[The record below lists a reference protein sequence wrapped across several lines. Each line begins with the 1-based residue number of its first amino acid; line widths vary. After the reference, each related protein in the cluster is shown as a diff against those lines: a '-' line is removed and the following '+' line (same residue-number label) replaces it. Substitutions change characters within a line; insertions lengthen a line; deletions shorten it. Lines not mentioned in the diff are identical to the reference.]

1 MPDKADSGPGNKGP
15 LHLQRHLTTCTEALE
30 KVLRQATAHPLT
42 GIFGLYCHC
51 GASGKYPLSRKAF
64 EKEGTIEARTAQAR
78 KRLIESSRRMTP
90 AASEASP
97 PGPDKPASLVPTPER
112 REICRFFDVR
122 MNDESA
128 IIHAFCRRCEQR
140 IVVYDRD
147 LYWGTK
153 RQTGITPPTYPYR
166 CSCGGHMFEVA
177 VGFDYPDEAIDEN
190 DINTIT
196 IAVRCVGCGEEAM
209 IFDDEAT

>member
-1 MPDKADSGPGNKGP
+1 MSQPEQGQPPKGP
-15 LHLQRHLTTCTEALE
+15 LHLQRHLTVCTEPLE
-30 KVLRQATAHPLT
+30 KVLRQAVAHSLT
-42 GIFGLYCHC
+42 SVYGLYCRC

-64 EKEGTIEARTAQAR
+64 EKDDTVEARTAEAR

-90 AASEASP
+90 AQPEANT
-97 PGPDKPASLVPTPER
+97 PDPKKPASLVPTPER
-112 REICRFFDVR
+112 RETCRFFDVR

-128 IIHAFCRRCEQR
+128 IIHAYCRRCEQR
-140 IVVYDRD
+140 IVIYDRD

-177 VGFDYPDEAIDEN
+177 VGLDYPDEAIDEN
-190 DINTIT
+190 DINTIS
-196 IAVRCVGCGEEAM
+196 IAVRCVGCGEESM